1 MSNQK
6 EIELQLNRC
15 YFMNRVT
22 PGKDNTFFIFSWLFA
37 LVLGETIETV
47 FKSNRSLHVQF
58 AMRTVT
64 VIKSQIRINRT
75 FQFCFPVPIAF
86 SFPFLSFVPDIIWI
100 PFFERLL
107 YQQHISLDFPMC
119 YSLSESYYIFDASMG

>member
-1 MSNQK
+1 
-6 EIELQLNRC
+6 
-15 YFMNRVT
+15 MNRVT

-58 AMRTVT
+58 AMRTLT

-107 YQQHISLDFPMC
+107 YQQHISLCLCAILYLKVTTFLMQVRGERYD
-119 YSLSESYYIFDASMG
+119 

>member
-1 MSNQK
+1 MNQ
-6 EIELQLNRC
+6 
-15 YFMNRVT
+15 VT

-58 AMRTVT
+58 AMRTLT

-100 PFFERLL
+100 LFLSDFCINNIFPL
-107 YQQHISLDFPMC
+107 ISLC
-119 YSLSESYYIFDASMG
+119 LCAIFYLKVTTFLMQVWGERYD